1 MKLNFSIIVTLT
13 PFLFSCYLWEEA
25 YCSTSPV
32 PLRETSD
39 TLSVTNG
46 GKWGKWGRAEF
57 CYKGAYAIGFKLKV
71 QSHYDRRIY
80 KDDTTLNAIR
90 LRCSDGH
97 HITSTEGKRGDWK
110 FFKFCSGKHLLKE
123 FKLRVSK
130 PKLFGD
136 DTAANNIMFRCTNGN
151 VLHGDG
157 YNWGE
162 EGRWSPPC
170 RKGIC
175 GLQTKVHQPGS
186 LGSMDIT
193 GLNDV
198 RFFCCED

>member
-1 MKLNFSIIVTLT
+1 MKLTCRITVTLA
-13 PFLFSCYLWEEA
+13 PLLFSCYLWEGA

-32 PLRETSD
+32 PLRKTSETI
-39 TLSVTNG
+39 SVSNG
-46 GKWGKWGRAEF
+46 GRWGKWGRAEF
-57 CYKGAYAIGFKLKV
+57 CSKGAYAIGFKLKV
-71 QSHYDRRIY
+71 QSYYY
-80 KDDTTLNAIR
+80 KDRTTLNAIR
-90 LRCSDGH
+90 LSCSDGH
-97 HITSTEGKRGDWK
+97 HITSTEGKSGDWT

-130 PKLFGD
+130 PKMFGD
-136 DTAANNIMFRCTNGN
+136 DTAANNIVFRCTNGI

-157 YNWGE
+157 YNWGQ
-162 EGRWSPPC
+162 EGRWSQSC

-175 GLQTKVHQPGS
+175 GLQTKVHQPES
-186 LGSMDIT
+186 LDRLDTT